1 MKFKFRNSKL
11 FFSSSSSQISG
22 FNIHLVFA
30 EEIDGKYSEI
40 TANKANYLVDDLSSA
55 GSVFVHNENILVSL
69 GKANKFNLS
78 SWLKTADSL
87 AKYFIGKKIKGINI
101 SIDESIS
108 EKLGFD
114 YNQTLE
120 KFMVDFV
127 NGLYY
132 FDDFKAEKTELKLE
146 KINILTDKKID
157 DVLTNVV
164 SIVNGLFTVR
174 DLANNPANVATPTYL
189 ADVAETFVEIND
201 KVSAQILG
209 KKDIQKLGMNS
220 FLGVA
225 KGSVEEPRFII
236 LEYKG
241 AKKSE
246 KPVVLVGKGITFDSG
261 GISIK
266 PSLGMDEMKFDMCGA
281 ATVLGVFNA
290 VARLNLPI
298 NLVVLV
304 ASCEN
309 MPSGSALKPGDVITS
324 MSGKT
329 IEILNTDAEGRLILC
344 DALHYAKKYNPEWV
358 IDIATLTG
366 ACLVALGNAASGIFS
381 NDDEL
386 CNNIE
391 KASNNT
397 DDKVW
402 RLPLFD
408 EYRASIKGKYADLQN
423 IGAPGLAGS
432 STAAC
437 FLEEFVDYK
446 WAHIDNAGT
455 AWSKAGGTGRPFKMV
470 LELLRNHASQ

>member
-1 MKFKFRNSKL
+1 MKFKFRNTKL
-11 FFSSSSSQISG
+11 SFSSSLSPING
-22 FNIHLVFA
+22 FNVYLAFT
-30 EEIDGKYSEI
+30 EEVDGKYAEI
-40 TANKANYLVDDLSSA
+40 TTNKTNYLVDDLNSA
-55 GSVFVHNENILVSL
+55 GSLFVYNDNIIVSL
-69 GKANKFNLS
+69 GKANNFNLS
-78 SWLKTADSL
+78 SWLKTAENL

-101 SIDESIS
+101 SFDDDIF

-114 YNQTLE
+114 YNQALE

-132 FDDFKAEKTELKLE
+132 FDDFKSEKTELKLE
-146 KINILTDKKID
+146 KVNIVTDKNID
-157 DVLTNVV
+157 DILNNIV
-164 SIVNGLFTVR
+164 SIINGLFTVR
-174 DLANNPANVATPTYL
+174 DLANNPANVANPTYL
-189 ADVAETFVEIND
+189 ADVAETFIEIND
-201 KVSAQILG
+201 KVSTQILG

-220 FLGVA
+220 FLSVA
-225 KGSVEEPRFII
+225 KGSSEDPRFIV

-309 MPSGSALKPGDVITS
+309 MPSGSALKPGDIVTS

-344 DALHYAKKYNPEWV
+344 DALHYAKKYSPEWV
-358 IDIATLTG
+358 IDVATLTG

-386 CNNIE
+386 CSNIE
-391 KASNNT
+391 KAAMNT

-455 AWSKAGGTGRPFKMV
+455 AWSKAGGTGRPFKML
-470 LELLRNHASQ
+470 LELLRNHANQ